1 MAEFNS
7 ERSQSG
13 IEDFDSVVNTSLQDK
28 HLATLRMVEDEV

>member
-7 ERSQSG
+7 ELSQSG

-28 HLATLRMVEDEV
+28 SLETLRMAEDEV